1 MEESA
6 IDTGSGAGAK
16 WRAVDSSRGTV
27 WLTEAWALFMKNP
40 GMWVIFGLI
49 FMVGMVFLGFIPMI
63 GGLIS
68 ALLTQVIIGGWMLC
82 ARKLETGG
90 TLEVGDLFV
99 GFKEK
104 LNPLLVLGALALAA
118 TVVIVLVMVV
128 LGGGAMM
135 GMMAGGAARSGG
147 GFMASAAVGM
157 LALLV
162 GLVLGSVFAMAFWF
176 APALVVFRDIAPVD
190 ALKASW
196 SASLGNMVPF
206 LVFGVIWIIAAVVA
220 SIPLGLGWFVLMPV
234 TALACYRS
242 YVDIFEG

>member
-1 MEESA
+1 MEEAA
-6 IDTGSGAGAK
+6 IDTGAGSGTR
-16 WRAVDSSRGTV
+16 WRAVDSGRGTV
-27 WLTEAWALFMKNP
+27 WCTDAWALFMKNP
-40 GMWVIFGLI
+40 GMWLIFGVIFLI
-49 FMVGMVFLGFIPMI
+49 GMAFLSFIPMI

-68 ALLTQVIIGGWMLC
+68 AVLAQVIIGGWMLC

-118 TVVIVLVMVV
+118 TVVIFVVMMI
-128 LGGGAMM
+128 LGGGAIM
-135 GMMAGGAARSGG
+135 GMMAGGVARSAG

-176 APALVVFRDIAPVD
+176 APALVVFRNVAPVE

-196 SASLGNMVPF
+196 SASLGNIVPF

-220 SIPLGLGWFVLMPV
+220 SIPFGLGWFVLMPV